1 MTKRFSLVGI
11 NGNAYS
17 VMGYTARCMKEVG
30 YSQEEITEF
39 YELAT
44 KSDYYN
50 LIAVSQEQ
58 IDKCNNKL

>member
-1 MTKRFSLVGI
+1 MAKRFSLVGI
-11 NGNAYS
+11 DGNAYS

-30 YSQEEITEF
+30 YSKKEITKF